1 MVRGKTTVKYVVT
14 NKVHQLGNGPVEDE
28 CADEDAVRTSLPLPL
43 LLHGQLIHIY
53 GIFAFS
59 RHHFVM

>member
-1 MVRGKTTVKYVVT
+1 MAWHSVR
-14 NKVHQLGNGPVEDE
+14 HDE
-28 CADEDAVRTSLPLPL
+28 DEDAVRIPLSAR
-43 LLHGQLIHIY
+43 QLIHIY

>member
-1 MVRGKTTVKYVVT
+1 MDGGRKTTVKYVVT
-14 NKVHQLGNGPVEDE
+14 NKVHQLGNGNGNGNVQDGDR
-28 CADEDAVRTSLPLPL
+28 AEDAVRL
-43 LLHGQLIHIY
+43 LSARQLIHIY